1 MAGYGIVRQKKDTP
15 LRSILFGIYIKWYI
29 REVARTKSQFV
40 CQQCG
45 YSQSQWSGRCPECN
59 AWNSMVETALQVQ
72 SSKLKVQNEGR
83 IFKLSDIKID
93 ETGRVKTGETELA
106 NVLGGGMVA
115 GMVVLVAGEPG
126 IGKSTLLTQVALN
139 FANTT
144 LQPPPKVGGG
154 DKGAVLYVCGEES
167 ASQVAIR
174 AKRLSFK
181 TIERSSNILLF
192 ESNDA
197 DEIVVKIEEEKPGLV
212 VVDSVQTLTTGDLTG
227 TAGSVGQV
235 RECAQ
240 RLTQIAK
247 RTGIPVF
254 IVGHVTKEGNIAG
267 PRVLEHIVDT
277 VVWFEGE
284 RGQPLRL
291 VRTVK
296 NRFGGTDEVGV
307 FEMTDKGLVG
317 VTDPSRMLLSER
329 VEGIPG
335 SVVSVVMEGKRPIL
349 AEIQAL
355 AVPTQSPV
363 PRRVA
368 TGIDYARM
376 QTLVAVL
383 TARAGL
389 RLESTDIYVNVTGGI
404 RLADRGVDLAICLA
418 IASAFLNRNL
428 SGKIAAVGE
437 VGLLGEVRKVLGLE
451 RRVKEAKKLGYS
463 VASAESGKSVAA
475 AIKKLLRD

>member
-1 MAGYGIVRQKKDTP
+1 
-15 LRSILFGIYIKWYI
+15 
-29 REVARTKSQFV
+29 
-40 CQQCG
+40 
-45 YSQSQWSGRCPECN
+45 
-59 AWNSMVETALQVQ
+59 
-72 SSKLKVQNEGR
+72 
-83 IFKLSDIKID
+83 
-93 ETGRVKTGETELA
+93 
-106 NVLGGGMVA
+106 MVA

-126 IGKSTLLTQVALN
+126 IGKSTLMTQVALN
-139 FANTT
+139 SY
-144 LQPPPKVGGG
+144 
-154 DKGAVLYVCGEES
+154 GAVLYVCGEES
-167 ASQVAIR
+167 AAQVAIR
-174 AKRLSFK
+174 VKRLSGSTSPSRPPSPKIGEGKGEVF
-181 TIERSSNILLF
+181 LF
-192 ESNDA
+192 ESNDV
-197 DEIVVKIEEEKPGLV
+197 DEVVQKFEGEKPGLV
-212 VVDSVQTLTTGDLTG
+212 IVDSIQTLTTADLAG

-240 RLTQIAK
+240 RLTAVAK
-247 RTGIPVF
+247 RAGIPIF

-329 VEGIPG
+329 VEEVPG

-389 RLESTDIYVNVTGGI
+389 RLESHDIYVNVTGGI

-475 AIKKLLRD
+475 AIKKLLKD